1 MPSLTALH
9 LPALKGIA
17 AAAFLGVA
25 ALALA
30 PGTASA
36 ARPAAP
42 ETAPAAKSAQSQPP
56 SLCDHATA
64 RDASSHAAK
73 SPQARYLCATAGD
86 LVDVR
91 IGDVHATQPSLGYDE
106 VYYKLGRYSLG
117 KDAINKKYDD
127 WCEANG
133 QVLAATVSATA
144 TLRDPRS
151 FTCTLPVGQET
162 PASIAPMKTVVIGPK
177 GSLYLTDGHHTLTSF
192 YETADGGPNTHVRL
206 RVLGNLSKLDKK
218 AFWAEMQRNQ
228 WVWLRDV
235 AGNPIRVNQLPSGVG
250 LANFA
255 DDKYRSILY
264 FARDIGYTAGSLP
277 FQEFYWGSWVR
288 DTQPVDLS
296 GWNQNDAASYLDA
309 VKRLSVAQTSLP
321 ADTLID
327 GGFTAAQLGVLP
339 LWNAGAAE
347 SAGEFAKLSKPYSDA
362 KPGKIAYAL
371 QYKLSLTR

>member
-1 MPSLTALH
+1 MPSSTAPH
-9 LPALKGIA
+9 LRSLKGIA
-17 AAAFLGVA
+17 AAAILGVA
-25 ALALA
+25 ALAFA
-30 PGTASA
+30 PDTATAS
-36 ARPAAP
+36 P
-42 ETAPAAKSAQSQPP
+42 TVAPAIKVATSQRP
-56 SLCDHATA
+56 SFCDQLTS
-64 RDASSHAAK
+64 RDARSRKAK
-73 SPQARYLCATAGD
+73 AHDNAYLCATAGD

-106 VYYKLGRYSLG
+106 VFYKLGRYSLG

-133 QVLAATVSATA
+133 QVQAATVSATA
-144 TLRDPRS
+144 KLKDPKS
-151 FTCTLPVGQET
+151 FSCALPVGQET
-162 PASIAPMKTVVIGPK
+162 ADSIAVMKTVVIGPK

-192 YETADGGPNTHVRL
+192 YETADGGPDTHVRL

-235 AGNPIRVNQLPSGVG
+235 AGNPITANQLPSGVG

-264 FARDIGYTAGSLP
+264 FARDVGYTPGSLP

-288 DTQPVDLS
+288 DAQPVDLS
-296 GWNQNDAASYLDA
+296 SWNQNDAASYLDA
-309 VKRLSVAQTSLP
+309 VKRLSVAQTALP
-321 ADTLID
+321 ADTVID
-327 GGFTAAQLGVLP
+327 SGFTATQLGVLP

-347 SAGEFAKLSKPYSDA
+347 TAGEFAKLSKPYSDA

-371 QYKLSLTR
+371 QYKLGLAR

>member
-1 MPSLTALH
+1 MPTLTAPPRH
-9 LPALKGIA
+9 ALKGIA
-17 AAAFLGVA
+17 AAAILGVA
-25 ALALA
+25 ALTFA
-30 PGTASA
+30 PGSATAS
-36 ARPAAP
+36 PTVVP
-42 ETAPAAKSAQSQPP
+42 GSPPAAKVATSQRP
-56 SLCDHATA
+56 SFCDDLTSPDA
-64 RDASSHAAK
+64 RSRAAK
-73 SPQARYLCATAGD
+73 THNATYLCATAGD

-117 KDAINKKYDD
+117 KDTINKEYDD

-144 TLRDPRS
+144 KLRDSQS

-162 PASIAPMKTVVIGPK
+162 PASIALMKTVVIGPK

-206 RVLGNLSKLDKK
+206 RVLGNLSQLNNK

-235 AGNPIRVNQLPSGVG
+235 AGNPITVNQLPAGVG
-250 LANFA
+250 LTNFA
-255 DDKYRSILY
+255 DDKYRSLLY

-288 DTQPVDLS
+288 DAQPVDLS
-296 GWNQNDAASYLDA
+296 SWNQNDAASYLDA
-309 VKRLSVAQTSLP
+309 VKKLSVAQTSLP
-321 ADTLID
+321 ASTVID

-347 SAGEFAKLSKPYSDA
+347 TAGEFAKLSKPYSDA

>member
-1 MPSLTALH
+1 M
-9 LPALKGIA
+9 
-17 AAAFLGVA
+17 LGVA

-30 PGTASA
+30 PGIASA
-36 ARPAAP
+36 AGPAAP
-42 ETAPAAKSAQSQPP
+42 ETATAAKSAPSQRP
-56 SLCDHATA
+56 SFCDHASA
-64 RDASSHAAK
+64 RNAKSHAAK
-73 SPQARYLCATAGD
+73 SPTATYLCATAGD

-91 IGDVHATQPSLGYDE
+91 IGDVRATQPSLGYDE

-117 KDAINKKYDD
+117 KDTINKKYDD

-133 QVLAATVSATA
+133 QEVAATVSATA
-144 TLRDPRS
+144 KLRNPTS
-151 FTCTLPVGQET
+151 FTCTIPVGQET
-162 PASIAPMKTVVIGPK
+162 PASIALMKTVVIGPK

-192 YETADGGPNTHVRL
+192 LETADGGPNTHVRL
-206 RVLGNLSKLDKK
+206 RVLGNLSQLDKK
-218 AFWAEMQRNQ
+218 AFWTEMERNQ

-235 AGNPIRVNQLPSGVG
+235 AGNPVTVNQLPRGVG

-255 DDKYRSILY
+255 DDRYRSILY

-288 DTQPVDLS
+288 DAKPVDLS
-296 GWNQNDAASYLDA
+296 TWNQNDAASYLDA

-321 ADTLID
+321 SDTLID

-347 SAGEFAKLSKPYSDA
+347 TAGEFAKLSKPYSDA

-371 QYKLSLTR
+371 QYKLSLTH